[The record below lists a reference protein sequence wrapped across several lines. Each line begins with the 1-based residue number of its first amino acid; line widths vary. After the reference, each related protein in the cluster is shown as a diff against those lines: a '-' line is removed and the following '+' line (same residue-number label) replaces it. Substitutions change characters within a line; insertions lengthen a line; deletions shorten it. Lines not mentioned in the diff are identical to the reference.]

1 MKTIKSF
8 FAVLL
13 LFSAN
18 ILSAQTDRV
27 WTEKYKG
34 EEYAFRETEYRY
46 AITNKKYNTLSRDS
60 MTADSQLDG
69 ESIMEYQKRRNV
81 LGDAIGKIANEIFH
95 LDRVYTSK
103 VYGVSVMC
111 TFDVQTNNYAGGI
124 ELSFNKEIKDYITL
138 EKVNLLEKALLKSGL
153 NAGKTKVVDPGKKYF
168 TMDGVDATSKKE

>member
-1 MKTIKSF
+1 MKF
-8 FAVLL
+8 VFAVLL
-13 LFSAN
+13 LCCAHTMLF
-18 ILSAQTDRV
+18 AQVERT
-27 WTEKYKG
+27 WTEKYNG
-34 EEYAFRETEYRY
+34 EEYIIKETKTWYV
-46 AITNKKYNTLSRDS
+46 ITNKKYNTLSRDS
-60 MTADSQLDG
+60 MTADYMLDG
-69 ESIMEYQKRRNV
+69 ESIWDYQKRRKV
-81 LGDAIGKIANEIFH
+81 LSEAIGKIANEIFH

-168 TMDGVDATSKKE
+168 TMDAVDATSKKE